1 MGVWAPNRLLGVY
14 SFIYQ
19 CTNYFL
25 SASSVLGAAR
35 DAVDRAVSRKEVS
48 LFWWEGH
55 TGHVI

>member
-19 CTNYFL
+19 CTNCF
-25 SASSVLGAAR
+25 LGAAR